1 MNAARAE
8 IEEPNARR
16 RRLQEA
22 AAFLRRNGATF
33 VRGVYHKRSGWWS
46 DDGVYLGY
54 NALDAKVTLD
64 ENQERKRSQQILSY
78 TSQTHAAE

>member
-1 MNAARAE
+1 MKAARAE

-22 AAFLRRNGATF
+22 AAFLRQNGATF

-46 DDGVYLGY
+46 ADGIYLGY
-54 NALDAKVTLD
+54 NALDAKLALD
-64 ENQERKRSQQILSY
+64 ENQERKISQQILSY
-78 TSQTHAAE
+78 ASQRNMAE